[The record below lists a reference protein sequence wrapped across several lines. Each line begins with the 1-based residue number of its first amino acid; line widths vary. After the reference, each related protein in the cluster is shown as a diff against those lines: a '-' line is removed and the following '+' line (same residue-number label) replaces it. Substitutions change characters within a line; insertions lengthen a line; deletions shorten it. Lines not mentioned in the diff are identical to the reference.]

1 MTLLNISTLS
11 GAARALAVLA
21 ATLVALTT
29 VAQVNVKGDTNIDAS
44 GNTAK
49 ARAWCM
55 VNTDGVARVDCLKET
70 NAAQADRRR
79 GSMDT
84 NSSDYRANA
93 VARCK
98 VFDGVD
104 RVASE
109 ARVLGYGNASGSV
122 QGGGVIKQIETVELP
137 ARPAAV
143 VIEPSAT
150 GRIVVVPGERR

>member
-1 MTLLNISTLS
+1 MTLPIISTHS
-11 GAARALAVLA
+11 GVARAITVAA
-21 ATLVALTT
+21 ATLFALTA

-44 GNTAK
+44 GNTAQE
-49 ARAWCM
+49 RAWCM
-55 VNTDGVARVDCLKET
+55 VNTTGVARVDCLKET

-79 GSMDT
+79 GAVDT
-84 NSSDYRANA
+84 NSTDYRANA

-98 VFDGVD
+98 VFEGVD
-104 RVASE
+104 RVACE
-109 ARVLGYGNASGSV
+109 ARVLGYGNAAGSV